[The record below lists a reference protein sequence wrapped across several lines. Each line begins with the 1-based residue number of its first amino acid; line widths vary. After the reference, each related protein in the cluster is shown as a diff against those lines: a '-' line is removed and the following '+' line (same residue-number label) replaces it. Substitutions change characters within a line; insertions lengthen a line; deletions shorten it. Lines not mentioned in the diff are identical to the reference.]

1 MLQAKAQAQEIAIR
15 ELSGGMRRL
24 LWIAGFLVLLAG
36 STLYIL
42 TEQTE
47 SFFAWTI
54 DLPLTAAF
62 LGAGYWASVAF
73 EWLAARERV
82 WVYARISVPS
92 VFVFTTLTLIATLIH
107 LDLFHLGGSF
117 PSRTQTIAWAW
128 IAIYASVPVAMA
140 WLWVSQS
147 RAPGRDPDKTAPPP
161 GAIRAMLVTHALVM
175 LPLGAYL
182 FLAPE
187 QAASLWPWA
196 LTPLTG
202 RAVGAW
208 VFSVGITAAQAALEN
223 DLERIRV
230 AAYGYIGLGVLQLLA
245 LARYLDVPDWTDFRA
260 LLYLTVLVSMVVTG
274 AAALA
279 LRPGTHTRVTR
290 A

>member
-1 MLQAKAQAQEIAIR
+1 MQAEARDVSIR

-24 LWIAGFLVLLAG
+24 LWVAGFLVLLAG
-36 STLYIL
+36 STLFIF

-47 SFFAWTI
+47 SWFAWTI

-73 EWLAARERV
+73 EWLAARERA
-82 WVYARISVPS
+82 WIYARISVPS
-92 VFVFTTLTLIATLIH
+92 VFVFTFLTLIATLIH
-107 LDLFHLGGSF
+107 LELFHLGSSF
-117 PSRTQTIAWAW
+117 PSGTQAIAWAW

-140 WLWVSQS
+140 WLWVTQS
-147 RAPGRDPDKTAPPP
+147 RAQGKDPAKTAPLP
-161 GAIRAMLVTHALVM
+161 GAIRTMLVIHGAMM

-187 QAASLWPWA
+187 RALSLWPWA

-208 VFSVGITAAQAALEN
+208 VFSVGITAAQAAREN

-230 AAYGYIGLGVLQLLA
+230 ASFGYIGLGVLQLLA
-245 LARYLDVPDWTDFRA
+245 LARYLEVPDWSDVRA
-260 LLYLTVLVSMVVTG
+260 LVYVVVLLSMVATG
-274 AAALA
+274 AAILA
-279 LRPGTHTRVTR
+279 RRSRLR
-290 A
+290 

>member
-1 MLQAKAQAQEIAIR
+1 MQQAEAQSVAIR

-36 STLYIL
+36 STLFIL

-62 LGAGYWASVAF
+62 LGAGYWSSVAF
-73 EWLAARERV
+73 EWLAARERA
-82 WVYARISVPS
+82 WIYARIAVPS

-107 LDLFHLGGSF
+107 LELFHLGSSF
-117 PSRTQTIAWAW
+117 PFQTQAIAWAW

-140 WLWVSQS
+140 WLWATQS
-147 RAPGRDPDKTAPPP
+147 RAPGSDPVPTAPLPRV
-161 GAIRAMLVTHALVM
+161 IWTMLVIHAAAM

-182 FLAPE
+182 FLLPE
-187 QAASLWPWA
+187 RALSLWPWA

-208 VFSVGITAAQAALEN
+208 VFSVGVTAAQAAWEN
-223 DLERIRV
+223 DIERIRV
-230 AAYGYIGLGVLQLLA
+230 ASFGYVGLGVLQLLA
-245 LARYLDVPDWTDFRA
+245 LARYLQVPEWTDGRT
-260 LLYLTVLVSMVVTG
+260 LVYVVVLISMVVTG

-279 LRPGTHTRVTR
+279 RRSEAR
-290 A
+290 

>member
-1 MLQAKAQAQEIAIR
+1 MQQAEAQSVAIR

-24 LWIAGFLVLLAG
+24 LWVAGFLVLLAG
-36 STLYIL
+36 STLFIL
-42 TEQTE
+42 TEKTE

-62 LGAGYWASVAF
+62 LGAGYWSSVAF
-73 EWLAARERV
+73 EWLAARERA
-82 WVYARISVPS
+82 WIYARIAVPS

-107 LDLFHLGGSF
+107 LELFHLGSSF
-117 PSRTQTIAWAW
+117 PFRAQAIAWAW

-140 WLWVSQS
+140 WLWATQS
-147 RAPGRDPDKTAPPP
+147 RAPGRDPAPTALLPR
-161 GAIRAMLVTHALVM
+161 AIRTMLVFHATAM

-182 FLAPE
+182 FLLPE
-187 QAASLWPWA
+187 RALSLWPWA

-208 VFSVGITAAQAALEN
+208 VFSVGVTAAQAAREN
-223 DLERIRV
+223 DIERIRV
-230 AAYGYIGLGVLQLLA
+230 ASFGYVGLGVLQLLA
-245 LARYLDVPDWTDFRA
+245 LARYLQVPEWTDVRTLVYVA
-260 LLYLTVLVSMVVTG
+260 VLISMVVTG

-279 LRPGTHTRVTR
+279 RRPRVR
-290 A
+290 